1 MASKW
6 PPVKNSAFSF
16 RCVLFAQS
24 DNQIKSNPT
33 IEAGDWKVS
42 TDGGAFANLATLPD
56 VDPDSSVQVLVS
68 LSAGEMNGDEIVV
81 TAIDASGDEWHSFA
95 VTIHTVGQ
103 TFDAVDANIDSI
115 LADTG
120 TDGVKIA
127 ADAITASTFDES
139 TAYPLKSADTGATQ
153 VARVGADGDTLETL
167 SDQLDATATAAALA
181 TVDGIVDDILTDTGT
196 TLPGT
201 LATLATAAD
210 LATVDGNVDAILE
223 DTGTTLPA
231 TLANVALE
239 ATTQSILTDTGTT
252 LPAAIAD
259 IPTNAELATALASA
273 DDAVLAAIA
282 ALNNLSSAGAQAA
295 AAAALLAYGAS
306 TLTAAQVNAEVDTA
320 LADYDPP
327 TKAELDSA
335 VAPLA
340 LEATVGAL
348 NDISAADVV
357 TAIEAATVD
366 GTITRLQME
375 RILLAFIGGL
385 TTGGGSTSLE
395 FLAQDDTT
403 ARIAATVDG
412 DGNRTAVTL
421 DGD

>member
-1 MASKW
+1 MAIYKSTAGQKIAVFAYDKTTGAAKTGDAANITAYLSKDFGAAAA
-6 PPVKNSAFSF
+6 VT
-16 RCVLFAQS
+16 
-24 DNQIKSNPT
+24 DTNPT
-33 IEAGDWKVS
+33 ELDS
-42 TDGGAFANLATLPD
+42 TNMPGWY
-56 VDPDSSVQVLVS
+56 V
-68 LSAGEMNGDEIVV
+68 
-81 TAIDASGDEWHSFA
+81 
-95 VTIHTVGQ
+95 
-103 TFDAVDANIDSI
+103 FD
-115 LADTG
+115 L
-120 TDGVKIA
+120 
-127 ADAITASTFDES
+127 
-139 TAYPLKSADTGATQ
+139 TQ
-153 VARVGADGDTLETL
+153 AETNAETL
-167 SDQLDATATAAALA
+167 VLAPVSATSNILLDQVQLTTADSTVATAAALA
-181 TVDGIVDDILTDTGT
+181 TVDGIVDDILTDTAT
-196 TLPGT
+196 TLPAT

-259 IPTNAELATALASA
+259 IPTNAELAAALAAA